1 MSDRD
6 LDAWLGT
13 TGRDPGCDAGLDFI
27 DAYCDL
33 LYRGDPV
40 PDRFQDFV
48 THLTNCTACRE
59 DTEALLAAL
68 RELDDPGTR

>member
-1 MSDRD
+1 MSERD

-13 TGRDPGCDAGLDFI
+13 SGRDPGCDAGLDFI

-33 LYRGDPV
+33 LYRGEPV
-40 PDRFQDFV
+40 PDRFADFI

-68 RELDDPGTR
+68 RELEDPGSR